1 MELKKNMLVP
11 AVGGVCGVI
20 IVVLAVLLV
29 QRLGDLSAARGERE
43 DQARTLNDYY
53 SQTPYPSDANR
64 KVREADVVKLT
75 ETADA
80 ARALLAQ
87 GLVIPQGETPSQF
100 VTRIGAAITALN
112 ERQKALRPK
121 ALGVSA
127 KATEA
132 EAPLDYGFGRYVV
145 QGEMPVAG
153 NVPRLAT
160 QFAAIEHMCSLLLD
174 KGAMAITRVTR
185 QPFDEVAAPVQE
197 EAPRS
202 SRRNRRSAEKVA
214 TPVAQGAAAVDPVLA
229 ADGVSR
235 ERYTVAFQARYN
247 TLAEVMNALVQDP
260 LFVVVT
266 DVSIVRPQSLRTRV
280 DDMVKKRQ
288 TLRAQALRRAERS
301 GGDMKAVQSAQEVPL
316 FGDAS
321 PAERLVTD
329 PAHATPLEITLA
341 FDVYAVPPLAKPDSG
356 KEGK

>member
-1 MELKKNMLVP
+1 MELKQNILVP
-11 AVGGVCGVI
+11 VVGGVCAVI
-20 IVVLAVLLV
+20 ILALAVLLV
-29 QRLGDLSAARGERE
+29 QRLGDLSASRQERE
-43 DQARTLNDYY
+43 EAASTLNDCY
-53 SQTPYPSDANR
+53 SQKPYPSDANR

-75 ETADA
+75 ETADS
-80 ARALLAQ
+80 ARTLLAQ

-100 VTRIGAAITALN
+100 VTRIGAAISALN
-112 ERQKALRPK
+112 ERQRAQRPK
-121 ALGVSA
+121 ALGVAVKSA
-127 KATEA
+127 EA

-160 QFAAIEHMCSLLLD
+160 QFAAIHHMCSLLLD

-202 SRRNRRSAEKVA
+202 SRRNRRSAEKPV
-214 TPVAQGAAAVDPVLA
+214 TPVAQGAAVDPVLA

-247 TLAEVMNALVQDP
+247 TLAEVMNALAQDP

-266 DVSIVRPQSLRTRV
+266 DVSIVRSQSLRTRV
-280 DDMVKKRQ
+280 EDMVKKRQ
-288 TLRAQALRRAERS
+288 TLRAQALRRAERA
-301 GGDMKAVQSAQEVPL
+301 GNAQVDTQAALELPL

-329 PAHATPLEITLA
+329 PAHAMPLEITLA
-341 FDVYAVPPLAKPDSG
+341 FDVYSVPPLAKPDSG